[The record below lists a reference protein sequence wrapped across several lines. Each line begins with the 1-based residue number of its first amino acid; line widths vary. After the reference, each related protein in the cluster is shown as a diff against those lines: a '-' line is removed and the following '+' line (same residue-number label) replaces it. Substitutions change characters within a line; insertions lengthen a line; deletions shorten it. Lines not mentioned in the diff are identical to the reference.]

1 MSESAIFTVPQII
14 GYLGFHLGALGKRL
28 HRKLIGS
35 HLRLLKFAQV
45 KRPVPLSYWLSLRI
59 AVKTIF
65 RSPDPLSVAYD
76 VLENTGAS
84 LKSPDL
90 QRLLWNDVLGT
101 WALDVPTID
110 FLWER
115 MERDTPKIIIECGA
129 GISTLV
135 LARYAMNHSSGSGN
149 HPLVVS
155 LEQSSEVKQETES
168 RLAKDGSSNHI
179 RILHVP
185 VSAQGRYELE
195 TDQLALQLGEEKV
208 DWLLIDGPSGPD
220 GCRVWTL
227 PLLSKLCRPGAR
239 WFLDDAFRDGELS
252 VLREW
257 SRLPGVVVE
266 GIYPIGKGL
275 ATGVVK
281 DPQQVTPA

>member
-1 MSESAIFTVPQII
+1 LSKIAIFRVPQVI

-28 HRKLIGS
+28 HRTLIIS

-45 KRPVPLSYWLSLRI
+45 KRPVPLNYWLAFRI

-65 RSPDPLSVAYD
+65 RSPDPLTVPYD

-84 LKSPDL
+84 LKSPEL

-115 MERDTPKIIIECGA
+115 MERDTPRIIIECGA

-135 LARYAMNHSSGSGN
+135 LARYATNYASRSGS

-155 LEQSSEVKQETES
+155 LEQSSQVKQETES
-168 RLAKDGSSNHI
+168 RLAREELSNHT
-179 RILHVP
+179 RILHEP
-185 VSAQGRYELE
+185 LSEQGRYEVE
-195 TDQLALQLGEEKV
+195 TDQLAQELSEEKV

-239 WFLDDAFRDGELS
+239 WFLDDAFRDGELR

-281 DPQQVTPA
+281 DPGQVTLA

>member
-1 MSESAIFTVPQII
+1 MPQII

-35 HLRLLKFAQV
+35 HLRLLKLAQV

-65 RSPDPLSVAYD
+65 RSPDPLSVPYD

-135 LARYAMNHSSGSGN
+135 LARYATNHSSGSGN

-168 RLAKDGSSNHI
+168 RLAKDGLSKHI

-185 VSAQGRYELE
+185 VSEQGRYELE

-208 DWLLIDGPSGPD
+208 DRLLIDGPAGPD

-257 SRLPGVVVE
+257 CRLPGVVVE

-281 DPQQVTPA
+281 DPGQVTPA

>member
-1 MSESAIFTVPQII
+1 MSKSTIFTVPQAI
-14 GYLGFHLGALGKRL
+14 GYLRFHLDTLGKRL
-28 HRKLIGS
+28 HRKLIVS
-35 HLRLLKFAQV
+35 HLELLRFAQV
-45 KRPVPLSYWLSLRI
+45 KRPVPLNYWLALRMAAKI
-59 AVKTIF
+59 LF
-65 RSPDPLSVAYD
+65 RSEDPLSVPYD

-84 LKSPDL
+84 LKSPEL

-101 WALDVPTID
+101 WALDIPTID
-110 FLWER
+110 FLWQR

-135 LARYAMNHSSGSGN
+135 LARHVTNHGHRSGN
-149 HPLVVS
+149 YPLVVS
-155 LEQSSEVKQETES
+155 LEQSSHVKQETES
-168 RLAKDGSSNHI
+168 RLAKEGLSNHI

-185 VSAQGRYELE
+185 VSEQGRYDVEP
-195 TDQLALQLGEEKV
+195 DQLAFQLAEEKV
-208 DWLLIDGPSGPD
+208 DWLLIDGPAGPD

-227 PLLSKLCRPGAR
+227 PLLAKLCRPGTR
-239 WFLDDAFRDGELS
+239 WFLDDAFRDGELN

-281 DPQQVTPA
+281 DPQQVTLA